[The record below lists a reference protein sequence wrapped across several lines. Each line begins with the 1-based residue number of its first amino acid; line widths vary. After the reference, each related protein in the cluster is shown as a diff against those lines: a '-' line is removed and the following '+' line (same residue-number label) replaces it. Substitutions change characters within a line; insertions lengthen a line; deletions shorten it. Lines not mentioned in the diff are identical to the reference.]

1 MSTVIVRHEQGKLR
15 QEVVVGRH
23 RLVADEP
30 VANGGEDSGP
40 NPFDYL
46 ATALGACTALTLR
59 MYAQH
64 KQWPLENAEV
74 TVALEK
80 AAEGIL
86 FNRTIALVGPLDDKQ
101 KERLLKVAEACPVH
115 KALSGKIEIR
125 TRLT

>member
-1 MSTVIVRHEQGKLR
+1 MSTAVVRHERGKLR
-15 QEVVVGRH
+15 QEITVGRH
-23 RLVADEP
+23 HLVADEP
-30 VANGGEDSGP
+30 VANGGEDAGP

-74 TVALEK
+74 SVTLERT
-80 AAEGIL
+80 AEGIL
-86 FNRTIALVGPLDDKQ
+86 FDRTLALLGPLDEAQ
-101 KERLLKVAEACPVH
+101 RARLLKVAESCPVH

-125 TRLT
+125 TRLL